1 MTDVELFSIEAML
14 ETKPENPTWAQYLR
28 VVRHCLRLRADL
40 RQRHTVEVCGDP
52 FVPDWVMD
60 LLRADEA
67 MAEQGIRWGADDD
80 E

>member
-1 MTDVELFSIEAML
+1 MTDLELFSIEATL

-52 FVPDWVMD
+52 FVPDWVID

-67 MAEQGIRWGADDD
+67 TAVESGAWGCDDD
-80 E
+80 S